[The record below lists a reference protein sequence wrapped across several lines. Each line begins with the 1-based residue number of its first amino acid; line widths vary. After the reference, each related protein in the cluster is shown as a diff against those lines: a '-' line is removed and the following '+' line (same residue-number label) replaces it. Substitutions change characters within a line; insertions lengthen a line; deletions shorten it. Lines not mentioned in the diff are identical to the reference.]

1 MTNALIYKDKN
12 NCNILLID
20 FFYMTKY
27 DNGNY
32 TLLHSEIFILMHN
45 KYSPMSGC
53 STSGGS
59 GGGGGIGGGGG
70 GGMDTAS
77 SITNENSHKM
87 AM

>member
-12 NCNILLID
+12 NCIILLID
-20 FFYMTKY
+20 FFYMMKY

-53 STSGGS
+53 STSGG
-59 GGGGGIGGGGG
+59 IGGGGG
-70 GGMDTAS
+70 GGMGAAS